1 MMIDDQITLLVR
13 RLGTYF
19 IFTSYTLDYTHIVPK
34 YQRRKLFQIMGGE
47 QKYSIPTYKKKIFA
61 VISCI

>member
-34 YQRRKLFQIMGGE
+34 YQRRKLFQIMGGGN
-47 QKYSIPTYKKKIFA
+47 KSIQYPPIRKKFLL
-61 VISCI
+61 